1 MFRGLAV
8 VSILCPSRQASPL
21 GTPGPYSRRS
31 DAMLSGVFYETL
43 YRPLFNALIALYE
56 FLPGQDLGVAI
67 VVLTVLVRLAL
78 VPVFHR
84 QLQSQ
89 RKLASLQSEVSAI
102 QRGTKDRAEQ
112 SRRVFALYRHHG
124 VSPASGCFPVLIQL
138 PVLWAMFTVL
148 RSGLQPDALHA
159 LYSFLPNPG
168 TVDPVSMG
176 ILDLGKPA
184 FQRDVDAVSVS
195 WPAVVLALL
204 TGVVTYWQVR
214 TTPGLKS
221 RITGG
226 ETAPAEQVAHHLNRS
241 MTLFM
246 PFMTSYVALIFP
258 TGLSLY
264 WFVTTL
270 LAVVHQRY
278 LVSRV

>member
-1 MFRGLAV
+1 
-8 VSILCPSRQASPL
+8 
-21 GTPGPYSRRS
+21 
-31 DAMLSGVFYETL
+31 MLSGVFYEAL
-43 YRPLFNALIALYE
+43 YRPLYNALIALYE

-78 VPVFHR
+78 IPVFHR

-89 RKLASLQSEVSAI
+89 RKLASLQPKVAAI

-112 SRRVFALYRHHG
+112 SRRVFALYRDHG
-124 VSPASGCFPVLIQL
+124 VSPASGCFPVLVQL

-148 RSGLQPDALHA
+148 RSGLQPESLRA

-168 TVDPVSMG
+168 TVNPVSLG

-184 FQRDVDAVSVS
+184 FQRAVDAVSVS

-204 TGVVTYWQVR
+204 TGLVTYWQVR

-221 RITGG
+221 TTAGG
-226 ETAPAEQVAHHLNRS
+226 EAAPAERVAHQLNRS

-246 PFMTSYVALIFP
+246 PFMTSYVALVFP
-258 TGLSLY
+258 AGLSLY
-264 WFVTTL
+264 WFVMTL
-270 LAVVHQRY
+270 LAVVQQRY
-278 LVSRV
+278 IVGRV